1 LAPLTLRPERRGGV
15 KPVRCSPQFNVPVDP
30 LLGDLEMHKRIEL
43 SLPPAEALHVL
54 KLLDA
59 HHALRGD
66 PLSKSAAK
74 KVWRHL
80 VDAGLLKE
88 DGTWT
93 KK

>member
-1 LAPLTLRPERRGGV
+1 MSNRV
-15 KPVRCSPQFNVPVDP
+15 
-30 LLGDLEMHKRIEL
+30 EL
-43 SLPPAEALHVL
+43 SLSPAEALHVL

-59 HHALRGD
+59 DHALCGD

-88 DGTWT
+88 DGTWLIT
-93 KK
+93 KP